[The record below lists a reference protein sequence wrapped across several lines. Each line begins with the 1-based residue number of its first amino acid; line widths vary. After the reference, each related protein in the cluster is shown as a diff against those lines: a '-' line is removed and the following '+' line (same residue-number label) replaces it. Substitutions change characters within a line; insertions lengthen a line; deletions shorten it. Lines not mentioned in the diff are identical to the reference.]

1 MKKRKLKKKIIL
13 LFIIIIMA
21 IICFFI
27 GRKIYIMINTFNVK
41 VVDEIKDYNYSLDD
55 RDSQL
60 YKNYFEEL
68 KSVLSSDSVDTEKY
82 AEIVAKMFIIDLYT
96 IDNKVN
102 KYDIPSLEFVYPDSI
117 DNFKLKIQDTIYK
130 YISDNTD
137 KKRTQQ
143 LPIVTDINTEK
154 ITVEKFKIDDKTYDC
169 YAVKLSWTYQ
179 TDLGY
184 DKSGNVK
191 LVQLDKHLY
200 VVEYSN
206 K

>member
-1 MKKRKLKKKIIL
+1 MKKRKLKKKIVL

-27 GRKIYIMINTFNVK
+27 GRKIYITINTFNVK
-41 VVDEIKDYNYSLDD
+41 VVDEIKGYNYSLDD

-68 KSVLSSDSVDTEKY
+68 KIVLASDEVDTEKY
-82 AEIVAKMFIIDLYT
+82 ADIAAKMFIIDLYT

-102 KYDIPSLEFVYPDSI
+102 KYDIPSLEFVYPDAV

-143 LPIVTDINTEK
+143 LPIVTNINAEK
-154 ITVEKFKIDDKTYDC
+154 ITTGKFKLDDKSYDC
-169 YAVKLSWTYQ
+169 YTVTLTWDYQ

-184 DKSGNVK
+184 DKSGEVK
-191 LVQLDKHLY
+191 LIQYDKHLY
-200 VVEYSN
+200 VVEFSN
-206 K
+206 N

>member
-27 GRKIYIMINTFNVK
+27 GKKIYIAINTFNVK
-41 VVDEIKDYNYSLDD
+41 VVDEIKGYNYSLDD

-68 KSVLSSDSVDTEKY
+68 KSVLSSDEVDTEKY
-82 AEIVAKMFIIDLYT
+82 ADIAAKMFIIDLYT

-102 KYDIPSLEFVYPDSI
+102 KYDIPSLEFVYPDAI

-143 LPIVTDINTEK
+143 LPVVTNINTEK
-154 ITVEKFKIDDKTYDC
+154 IVIGKFKIDEKTYDC
-169 YAVKLSWTYQ
+169 YTVTLSWDYQ

-184 DKSGNVK
+184 DNSGDVK
-191 LVQLDKHLY
+191 LVQSDKHLY
-200 VVEYSN
+200 VVEFSN